1 MVDWEVS
8 QHKWPREKVE
18 PRDCMLNQRTRR
30 QASQRGEIR
39 RQISQVG
46 GMCNGSPNNY
56 EGPHLA
62 RECPKRKWGSF
73 TLAGAQVELDEE
85 EEEEEE
91 EEEDDEKEEE
101 GLRGIDVG
109 SIIRTLNLLI
119 RREKGTQKRKRERK
133 YITYI

>member
-1 MVDWEVS
+1 
-8 QHKWPREKVE
+8 
-18 PRDCMLNQRTRR
+18 MLNQRTRR

-85 EEEEEE
+85 EQEELDSEVQV
-91 EEEDDEKEEE
+91 KASSVKVFVMKVKGPSPKNE
-101 GLRGIDVG
+101 G
-109 SIIRTLNLLI
+109 RTL
-119 RREKGTQKRKRERK
+119 KGLSTRTQVRGG
-133 YITYI
+133 